1 MLILFQSQKHF
12 HRLRYYHNWQDRDT
26 KRKLMEA
33 DKTPCQDNKGSLSRW
48 EFPKLKPAIQE

>member
-1 MLILFQSQKHF
+1 
-12 HRLRYYHNWQDRDT
+12 
-26 KRKLMEA
+26 MEA